1 MGTTP
6 ERRIEM
12 FGRMTIS
19 PVLQLNPNGH
29 LESAVGTLLQAA
41 EQPEIFRWIEFPNSL
56 LLFAIVSGNPQSGAI
71 YILDRKGGIWYAI
84 DFDDQEY
91 AGYNVE
97 QFEALLKECS
107 FLSLVERPGLLRS
120 GLRRRSRLCASHQR
134 YRRRSSRITGA
145 CLSTAGHTRCNLLDR
160 IRKRDVITTSGR
172 ATSEPARHWNWMRTL
187 SDGTC
192 RGRSRL

>member
-1 MGTTP
+1 
-6 ERRIEM
+6 M

-19 PVLQLNPNGH
+19 TVLQLNPNGH

-71 YILDRKGGIWYAI
+71 YMLDRKSGIWYAI

-97 QFEALLKECS
+97 QFEALLKECR

-120 GLRRRSRLCASHQR
+120 GLPWRLE
-134 YRRRSSRITGA
+134 TGK
-145 CLSTAGHTRCNLLDR
+145 TPEVR
-160 IRKRDVITTSGR
+160 V
-172 ATSEPARHWNWMRTL
+172 
-187 SDGTC
+187 
-192 RGRSRL
+192 